1 MINKRILDLAVES
14 NLVPSLYFLE
24 WDTSSEIQFRIVTQV
39 MKVKKKHTFLDIGCG
54 GLRLGHLLIPIL
66 NDNKYFGIDTFLP
79 YLNFGKKLLKKDK
92 IFKKHKLYHSE
103 KLDFDYFK
111 IKFDFAFAHSVLG
124 HLSKDQVIKLFN
136 NLKKNMKKNGYFY
149 ATINFGWWS
158 QQNIGFLYEGITPMN
173 HPVYKDINVYKKISK
188 ELNLTFE
195 EVDFKHPSQKL
206 VRFKF

>member
-1 MINKRILDLAVES
+1 MIKYNHFNIDEKILSKIRKDI
-14 NLVPSLYFLE
+14 YH
-24 WDTSSEIQFRIVTQV
+24 SSGPGFYV
-39 MKVKKKHTFLDIGCG
+39 
-54 GLRLGHLLIPIL
+54 
-66 NDNKYFGIDTFLP
+66 
-79 YLNFGKKLLKKDK
+79 
-92 IFKKHKLYHSE
+92 FKKHKLYHSE

-124 HLSKDQVIKLFN
+124 HLSKGQVIKLFN

>member
-24 WDTSSEIQFRIVTQV
+24 WDIKFGNSVQNSDSGNES
-39 MKVKKKHTFLDIGCG
+39 KNHTFLDIGCG

-103 KLDFDYFK
+103 KLDLIILK
-111 IKFDFAFAHSVLG
+111 SNLIL
-124 HLSKDQVIKLFN
+124 HLLIQFWAS
-136 NLKKNMKKNGYFY
+136 LKRSSY
-149 ATINFGWWS
+149 
-158 QQNIGFLYEGITPMN
+158 
-173 HPVYKDINVYKKISK
+173 
-188 ELNLTFE
+188 
-195 EVDFKHPSQKL
+195 
-206 VRFKF
+206 